1 MSACAK
7 CNTEVPAG
15 SQFCSVCG
23 TPVAAAPPAAPAFTP
38 VSMPTPTASAPPP
51 PGYAPQYA
59 AAPPPSGN
67 SALKII
73 LIVVAIFV
81 GLGILGA
88 GAVGFMAWR
97 VAHSIRVNGTGPNG
111 QVSIS
116 TPGGSFSAGGSSSVT
131 ADDLG
136 TDIYPGAQSTEGSM
150 RINTPG
156 GSVVTGVYL
165 TSDSKDAVRDFYKGK
180 FGSDAS
186 IYDTDNGAVL
196 SVNKGEQESVMVT
209 VSAKQSENDGKT
221 KIVIVH
227 SKNKKT
233 S

>member
-7 CNTEVPAG
+7 CNTEMPVGA
-15 SQFCSVCG
+15 QFCTVCG
-23 TPVAAAPPAAPAFTP
+23 TPVAAAPPAFTP
-38 VSMPTPTASAPPP
+38 VSVPPPTASAPP

-81 GLGILGA
+81 GLGVLGA

-97 VAHSIRVNGTGPNG
+97 VARSVHVNGTGPNS

-116 TPGGSFSAGGSSSVT
+116 TPGGTISAGGSTNIT

-136 TDIYPGAQSTEGSM
+136 TDIYPGAQSAEGSM
-150 RINTPG
+150 RLSTPG
-156 GSVVTGVYL
+156 GSVVTGAYI

-186 IYDTDNGAVL
+186 IYDTDDGAVL
-196 SVNKGEQESVMVT
+196 TVNKGEQETVMVT
-209 VSAKQSENDGKT
+209 ISAKQSENDGKT

-227 SKNKKT
+227 SKNKK
-233 S
+233 SS